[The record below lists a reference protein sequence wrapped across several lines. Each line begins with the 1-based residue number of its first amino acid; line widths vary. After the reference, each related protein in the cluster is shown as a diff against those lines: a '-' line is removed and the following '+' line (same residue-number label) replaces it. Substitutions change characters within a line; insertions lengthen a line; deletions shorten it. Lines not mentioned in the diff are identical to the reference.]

1 MNKQM
6 VSGCFHQGFR
16 FGCIAGAILALIC
29 DIQYAGEMKEML
41 FGDVMLWK
49 IIRDTWFSA
58 GLIGVIFG
66 AAAIL
71 VGMANPQPVRK
82 C

>member
-1 MNKQM
+1 
-6 VSGCFHQGFR
+6 
-16 FGCIAGAILALIC
+16 LALIC

-66 AAAIL
+66 AATIL